1 MAEMSRSEGVKVV
14 DSAAEIVPGH
24 RRNPVAQHST
34 LFRALKEAFLDLS
47 AAQPG
52 FSPVSRV

>member
-1 MAEMSRSEGVKVV
+1 MSRSEGVKVV